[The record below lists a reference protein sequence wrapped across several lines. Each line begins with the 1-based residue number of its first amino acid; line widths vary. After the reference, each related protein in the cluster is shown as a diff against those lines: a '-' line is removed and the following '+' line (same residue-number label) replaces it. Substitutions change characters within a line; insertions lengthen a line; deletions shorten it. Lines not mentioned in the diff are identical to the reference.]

1 MYRFSPTL
9 LNALGLPRW
18 RLRQPLAQ
26 SESGPVPARD
36 DKSSLA
42 SHPSDFLE
50 GFFISEPVSDSGR
63 RLLENIRRVFPQLG
77 EAQPADRL
85 DAMLSTHEAGWAVV
99 FGTVE
104 ESEAVGMWSEQGRL
118 LTLPHPDDL
127 LEQPLLKKQ
136 VYLSL
141 LGFFDEAH

>member
-1 MYRFSPTL
+1 MYRLSPAL
-9 LNALGLPRW
+9 LHALGVPRW
-18 RLRQPLAQ
+18 RLRQPLAP
-26 SESGPVPARD
+26 SENEPTGVQNGILSV
-36 DKSSLA
+36 SN
-42 SHPSDFLE
+42 PSDFLE
-50 GFFISEPVSDSGR
+50 GFFISEPVSDSGH

-85 DAMLSTHEAGWAVV
+85 DDVLSVHEAGRAVV

-118 LTLPHPDDL
+118 LMLPHPDDL
-127 LEQPLLKKQ
+127 IEQPLLKKQ

-141 LGFFDEAH
+141 LSFFDRAT